1 MKLLRVALAILI
13 TLAMLYI
20 ARTNSRGQTEYLTQ
34 TDGEYTFEINTVP
47 KLDEYQSGLVTVGI
61 SGPLEGKQIMF
72 RTSQPRSLPA
82 DQVEDFDAV
91 VMLPVADTSGLYY
104 TEVTAGEKN
113 HRFYYYF
120 EVQDSTGLVEATF
133 KTSDGSAFNLRYI
146 GVVPIF
152 VLLSHIFFIFATVF
166 TVAMATV
173 HAFRVIS
180 SGEGLVPMA
189 KYLFWAMV
197 LCFIGCYPFGI
208 PMNWYAFGGTWE
220 GVPFGTDATDNK
232 TQLLFVY
239 LVFASLATLGS
250 LTKGRFGR
258 DLFAPRTLGWIGL
271 GSFAVMLFIYL
282 IPHSI
287 QFEPGF
293 TYAFCYTWI
302 ALVAALYVLGLLRTR
317 SAG

>member
-1 MKLLRVALAILI
+1 VKILRVIVAVVI
-13 TLAMLYI
+13 TLAMLYV
-20 ARTNSRGQTEYLTQ
+20 ARTNSRGQTEYLAHS
-34 TDGEYTFEINTVP
+34 DGEYSFEINTVP
-47 KLDEYQSGLVTVGI
+47 KIDEYESDRVTVGI
-61 SGPLEGKQIMF
+61 SGPLEGKQVVF

-91 VMLPVADTSGLYY
+91 IMQPVAETTGLYY

-133 KTSDGSAFNLRYI
+133 KTSDGSPFYLRYI
-146 GVVPIF
+146 GVVPTF

-166 TVAMATV
+166 AVAMATV
-173 HAFRVIS
+173 LAFRVIS
-180 SGEGLVPMA
+180 FGEGLAPMA

-197 LCFIGCYPFGI
+197 LCFFGCYPFGI
-208 PMNWYAFGGTWE
+208 PMNWYAFGATWE

-239 LVFASLATLGS
+239 LAFASLATWGS
-250 LTKGRFGR
+250 LRNGRGR
-258 DLFAPRTLGWIGL
+258 DLFAPKTLGVIGL

-287 QFEPGF
+287 QFEATF
-293 TYAFCYTWI
+293 TYGFCYTWI
-302 ALVAALYVLGLLRTR
+302 AIVAALYLLGRLRVKA
-317 SAG
+317 AG

>member
-1 MKLLRVALAILI
+1 MNIIRVAVAIII
-13 TLAMLYI
+13 TLMMLYV
-20 ARTNSRGQTEYLTQ
+20 ARTNSRGQTEFLAQ
-34 TDGEYTFEINTVP
+34 TGGEYTFEINTVP
-47 KLDEYQSGLVTVGI
+47 KIDEYQSDRVTVGI
-61 SGPLEGKQIMF
+61 SGPLEGKQVVF

-82 DQVEDFDAV
+82 DQMDDFDAV

-113 HRFYYYF
+113 GRFYYYF
-120 EVQDSTGLVEATF
+120 EVQDSVGLVEATF
-133 KTSDGSAFNLRYI
+133 KTADGSAFFLRYI
-146 GVVPIF
+146 GVVPAF
-152 VLLSHIFFIFATVF
+152 VLLSHIFFIFTTVF

-180 SGEGLVPMA
+180 SGEGLAPMA

-239 LVFASLATLGS
+239 LVFASLATWGS
-250 LTKGRFGR
+250 FRIGRGR
-258 DLFAPRTLGWIGL
+258 DLFTPMTLGVIGL

-287 QFEPGF
+287 QFEPTF
-293 TYAFCYTWI
+293 TYGFCYTWI
-302 ALVAALYVLGLLRTR
+302 AIVAALYLLGRLG
-317 SAG
+317 SKAAG